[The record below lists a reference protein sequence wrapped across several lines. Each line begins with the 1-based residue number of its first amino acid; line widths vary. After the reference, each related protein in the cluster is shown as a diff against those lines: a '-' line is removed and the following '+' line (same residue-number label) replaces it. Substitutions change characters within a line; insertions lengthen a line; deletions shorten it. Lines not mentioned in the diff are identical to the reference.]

1 MSEFYRV
8 LKEGGR
14 LLIVDFDYPVNRN
27 RFGYWLTKLMES
39 AGDTIRDISKIL
51 QEFSF
56 EYTEQEIGGF
66 GSVHLY
72 VARKRTK
79 RL

>member
-8 LKEGGR
+8 LKEGGK
-14 LLIVDFDYPVNRN
+14 LLIVDFDYPSNRN

-39 AGDTIRDISKIL
+39 AGDTIRDISKIV
-51 QEFSF
+51 QAFPF
-56 EYTEQEIGGF
+56 EYTEEEIGGF

-72 VARKRTK
+72 IARKRTK
-79 RL
+79 